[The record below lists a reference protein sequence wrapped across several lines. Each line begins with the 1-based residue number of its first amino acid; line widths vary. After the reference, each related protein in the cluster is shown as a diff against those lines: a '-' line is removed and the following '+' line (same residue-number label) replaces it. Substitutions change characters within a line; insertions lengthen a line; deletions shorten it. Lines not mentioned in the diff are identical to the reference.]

1 MNPNPK
7 AANDNGDAPLTI
19 EQMRFDLAVAGYA
32 DMIADLV
39 RDYPG
44 MSEAEAIADSIRSTD
59 PLKSPASTTEKP
71 LERNRAIAARAF
83 VLPFRRDERTAART
97 SGRRELLSPRCGAF
111 RR

>member
-44 MSEAEAIADSIRSTD
+44 MSEAEAIARLHS
-59 PLKSPASTTEKP
+59 
-71 LERNRAIAARAF
+71 F
-83 VLPFRRDERTAART
+83 Y
-97 SGRRELLSPRCGAF
+97 
-111 RR
+111 